1 MYWVSVFIEQ
11 LTWPAVALRLSQHV
25 FVNLCTT
32 QLCVASTISNP
43 TSPGAE
49 FPGASVSSLSHT
61 HIRFLFIDG
70 IWDFFF
76 LDGIIIL
83 FSTEISQHG
92 VATFVY
98 TYGGVFSESFTKLL
112 ASFCHNTDNKT
123 QNFEFYPDLPEKW
136 VFVMAQRKHGK
147 KTNR

>member
-25 FVNLCTT
+25 FVNLCTM

-49 FPGASVSSLSHT
+49 FPGASVSSLSLT

-112 ASFCHNTDNKT
+112 NSFC
-123 QNFEFYPDLPEKW
+123 
-136 VFVMAQRKHGK
+136 RKY
-147 KTNR
+147 